1 MLATGFA
8 STRRG
13 NRSVSRLLH
22 HDWRRWS
29 SSTPQWC
36 CWSRTHAATGMGA
49 AKSGLTF
56 SLRRKP
62 NLQVTAAS
70 MTRHLQR
77 PREWP
82 PSALENGSTSR
93 SSTRDGVS
101 LSDGPECSEPTRRA
115 LLAARIDV
123 EARSPVGVAKSC
135 RRDVLLALVRF
146 CSTDLSGS
154 NGPDPAPLQ
163 KRAEL
168 DARRPLGSRMARAMG
183 SRSFAGVRKPPGGS
197 QGASRSP

>member
-1 MLATGFA
+1 MKRRYLEVTFRKGKPVAADLYLARAVEVCSPNRRCWQRA
-8 STRRG
+8 SHRRAGG

-101 LSDGPECSEPTRRA
+101 LSDVPECSEPIGCTP
-115 LLAARIDV
+115 LAARIDF
-123 EARSPVGVAKSC
+123 EARSPVGC
-135 RRDVLLALVRF
+135 RDVMPAGRF
-146 CSTDLSGS
+146 
-154 NGPDPAPLQ
+154 
-163 KRAEL
+163 
-168 DARRPLGSRMARAMG
+168 ARARTI
-183 SRSFAGVRKPPGGS
+183 SLDRSG
-197 QGASRSP
+197 